1 MIEGGFKLVW
11 RLERRR
17 LEKQEVGTVTNRL
30 GEA

>member
-11 RLERRR
+11 RLERR